1 MRWLYGITDL
11 MDMDLSKLQKMVENR
26 EAWRAA
32 ARGSQGGGTI
42 PPVALPCLYSL
53 CLSGFSDQ
61 VLVWLLKPLLPGNL
75 NSDLCLL
82 GT

>member
-1 MRWLYGITDL
+1 MLKDDAVKVQANL
-11 MDMDLSKLQKMVENR
+11 ENS
-26 EAWRAA
+26 A
-32 ARGSQGGGTI
+32 
-42 PPVALPCLYSL
+42 VATELGKVYSL

>member
-1 MRWLYGITDL
+1 M
-11 MDMDLSKLQKMVENR
+11 LQPVGLKEVEQSHL
-26 EAWRAA
+26 W
-32 ARGSQGGGTI
+32 
-42 PPVALPCLYSL
+42 L

-61 VLVWLLKPLLPGNL
+61 VLVWLLRPLFPGDL